1 MAKLQ
6 RSATSV
12 GIAGTS
18 PDGEVE
24 GIKSLGPD
32 GGELSV
38 GSLGMEHLLG
48 SILLEMRIMNFH
60 LSMMTDTNIAY
71 SDIPDA

>member
-12 GIAGTS
+12 GIAAIS
-18 PDGEVE
+18 PSGEVE

-38 GSLGMEHLLG
+38 GSVEMEDLLG

-60 LSMMTDTNIAY
+60 LSMITDTNITY
-71 SDIPDA
+71 SDV